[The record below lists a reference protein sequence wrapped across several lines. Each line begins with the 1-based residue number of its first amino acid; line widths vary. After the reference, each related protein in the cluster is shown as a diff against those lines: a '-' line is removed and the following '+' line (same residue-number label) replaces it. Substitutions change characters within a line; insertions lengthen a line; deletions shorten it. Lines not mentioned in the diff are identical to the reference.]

1 MSAQDQIRALV
12 ARHDLTDKGLAHLL
26 GVPETTARKWLD
38 GHREP
43 SAAAYRL
50 IDVLNTID
58 AIAPGLMPAF
68 LPVEKRLARG
78 RARKPLENAK

>member
-1 MSAQDQIRALV
+1 MSAQDQIKALV

-26 GVPETTARKWLD
+26 GVPQTTARKWLD

-50 IDVLNTID
+50 IDVFTTLD
-58 AIAPGLMPAF
+58 AIAPGLMSAF
-68 LPVEKRLARG
+68 LPQARVDHRG
-78 RARKPLENAK
+78 RTRKPIGEST

>member
-1 MSAQDQIRALV
+1 MSAQDQVRALV

-26 GVPETTARKWLD
+26 GVPQTTARKWLD

-50 IDVLNTID
+50 IEVLNTLD

-68 LPVEKRLARG
+68 LPQARTDHRG
-78 RARKPLENAK
+78 RTRKLKGE